1 MQQWIND
8 PWKKVLPRCPS
19 PS

>member
-8 PWKKVLPRCPS
+8 LWKKVLPRCPS